1 MRIDA
6 HQHYWLLKRGDYG
19 WLTPET
25 GILYEDYL
33 PDRLRSELSKCGIQR
48 TIVVQA
54 ARTVQETE
62 FLLELCEKEETL
74 AGTVG
79 WLDLESDDWQNEYER
94 LLQNRYFVGIRVM
107 LQEETDDGWILR
119 PRIVEALKRLAADR
133 FPVDLLMNP
142 QHWPHVLEMLEKVP
156 DLRGVVDHI
165 AKPDIKAGK
174 LYPWKEQM
182 AAIAKFPNMYCKL
195 SGMVTEADHQK
206 WKPADLKPYVTHAID
221 VFGTERVMFGSD
233 WPVCLLAADYS
244 EVYDGLV
251 KVLPETFDSHSLDQ
265 LFGLNAM
272 RFYKLS

>member
-19 WLTPET
+19 WLTPEA
-25 GILYEDYL
+25 GVLYDDYM
-33 PDRLRSELSKCGIQR
+33 PDRLRPELEKCGIQR

-54 ARTVQETE
+54 AQTVQETE
-62 FLLELCEKEETL
+62 FLLELCEKEPTL
-74 AGTVG
+74 AGAVG
-79 WLDLESDDWQNEYER
+79 WLDLESESWLSDYER

-107 LQEETDDGWILR
+107 MQEEADDRWIVK
-119 PRIVEALKRLAADR
+119 PQVVKALKRLAADR
-133 FPVDLLMNP
+133 FPVDLLMNTR
-142 QHWPHVLEMLEKVP
+142 HWPHVLEMLEQVP

-165 AKPDIKAGK
+165 AKPDIKSGK

-182 AAIAKFPNMYCKL
+182 AKIAKFPNIYCKL
-195 SGMVTEADHQK
+195 SGMVTETDHQQ
-206 WKPADLKPYVTHAID
+206 WKPSDLKPYITHAID

-244 EVYDGLV
+244 QTYQALER
-251 KVLPETFDSHSLDQ
+251 VLPETFDAFSMDQ